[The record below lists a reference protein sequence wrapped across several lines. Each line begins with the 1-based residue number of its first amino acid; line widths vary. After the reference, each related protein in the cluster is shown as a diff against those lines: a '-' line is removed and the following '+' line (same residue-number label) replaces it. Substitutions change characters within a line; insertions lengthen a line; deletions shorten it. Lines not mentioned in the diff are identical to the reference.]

1 MFTVFY
7 SNSRNCEDH
16 RTEIEEKDAQE
27 EEHREEHKGVD
38 KNYLFT
44 VILMDTHI
52 NNSHGGGTIR
62 HVWCIWHICFFC
74 QQRFQIVHWFID

>member
-52 NNSHGGGTIR
+52 DHIIHQLVNVGGYQK
-62 HVWCIWHICFFC
+62 HSESL
-74 QQRFQIVHWFID
+74 VHCTVGQCLIF